1 MSPWCAGH
9 PEPSWHQSLAWIRI
23 HRNTETHRYT
33 HPAPDIRTRVRILSD
48 ILQKWWVDTDRK
60 TEASRAV
67 AWSKVNKENRQL
79 KETNPVKY
87 PILIKYRNCWQ
98 QSRRMSS
105 HKFFQVCPPSLCL
118 KYFNFVP
125 NTGQRRVTYP
135 HTAGGNIIPPIIA
148 GRPPESLGDQ
158 TRGHRLVPDQ
168 PSLVLR
174 GAVRGHGKVMA
185 MIVSKVINDI
195 YFVCRT
201 CIVTIWSHLL
211 IIGLQLIFFLALL
224 FLLKHFLEWRIT
236 SSGPLRL
243 IAVKTNKT

>member
-1 MSPWCAGH
+1 
-9 PEPSWHQSLAWIRI
+9 
-23 HRNTETHRYT
+23 
-33 HPAPDIRTRVRILSD
+33 
-48 ILQKWWVDTDRK
+48 
-60 TEASRAV
+60 
-67 AWSKVNKENRQL
+67 
-79 KETNPVKY
+79 
-87 PILIKYRNCWQ
+87 
-98 QSRRMSS
+98 MSS

-135 HTAGGNIIPPIIA
+135 HTHTAVGNIIPPNIA

-158 TRGHRLVPDQ
+158 TRGNRLVQDKP
-168 PSLVLR
+168 PMVLR

-185 MIVSKVINDI
+185 MIVSNVINDK